1 MLEITCKNM
10 GGSKFTALYMKK
22 MNRHKSNKKKKVNI
36 FKQEGT
42 KWNNISGGRQSVV
55 SDSLSQY
62 IYKYILMGVYRQLNP
77 PFIFEKRVHFI

>member
-1 MLEITCKNM
+1 M
-10 GGSKFTALYMKK
+10 GGSKLTALYMKK
-22 MNRHKSNKKKKVNI
+22 MNRQISKISI

-62 IYKYILMGVYRQLNP
+62 I
-77 PFIFEKRVHFI
+77 